1 MVGVG
6 LFCINVSECKGG
18 ELFPHLQIFWGK
30 FSTIM
35 SEIISRIKQFAD
47 SQGISNRALERTM
60 GVSEGTM
67 SKAFR
72 NNTEIRTDNI
82 ESIVENYPQLSAEW
96 LLRGEGE
103 MLKKEVVSESE
114 IVSQLIKRIEELV
127 AKNTR
132 LEDLLKSKGG
142 VAQSAGDSLSASAV

>member
-1 MVGVG
+1 
-6 LFCINVSECKGG
+6 
-18 ELFPHLQIFWGK
+18 
-30 FSTIM
+30 M
-35 SEIISRIKQFAD
+35 SKIISRIKQFAD

-96 LLRGEGE
+96 LLRGVGE
-103 MLKKEVVSESE
+103 MFTRGTTSESE
-114 IVSQLIKRIEELV
+114 IVMQLVNKIAQLSEE
-127 AKNTR
+127 NGR
-132 LEDLLKSKGG
+132 LKTLLESKGG
-142 VAQSAGDSLSASAV
+142 TAPSAEDSLSASAI

>member
-1 MVGVG
+1 
-6 LFCINVSECKGG
+6 
-18 ELFPHLQIFWGK
+18 
-30 FSTIM
+30 
-35 SEIISRIKQFAD
+35 
-47 SQGISNRALERTM
+47 M

-96 LLRGEGE
+96 LLRGEGK
-103 MLKKEVVSESE
+103 MLKQEVVSESE

-132 LEDLLKSKGG
+132 LEGLLKSKGG
-142 VAQSAGDSLSASAV
+142 VAPSAGDSLSASAV